1 MKTNAGPKKCQT
13 NEKKTKIKF
22 SKYLLVSA
30 TLNFE
35 ILQNKCTQNNIYI
48 YIYIYIYL
56 FIYLFIFYCWFFW
69 SILVEVCLVFD
80 YR

>member
-22 SKYLLVSA
+22 SKYLSVSA

-48 YIYIYIYL
+48 YI
-56 FIYLFIFYCWFFW
+56 FIFLFIFYCWFFW
-69 SILVEVCLVFD
+69 SILEEVCLVFD